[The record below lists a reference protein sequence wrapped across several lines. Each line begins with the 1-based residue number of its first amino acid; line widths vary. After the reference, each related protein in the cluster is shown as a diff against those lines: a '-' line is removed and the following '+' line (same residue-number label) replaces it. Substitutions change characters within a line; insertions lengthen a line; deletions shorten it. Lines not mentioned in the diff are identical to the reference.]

1 MSFYRKIKDIE
12 KKITEKEN
20 EIKELYEL
28 KEMFEIKEHNYNVML
43 EDLIHS
49 VDSIGYRLHL
59 TTVKIDN
66 YELYKEEYSIEEL
79 IAEKEEIQAEWN
91 LAKKDLDDFKKQYK

>member
-1 MSFYRKIKDIE
+1 MSFYQEIKDIE
-12 KKITEKEN
+12 KKIKEKEN
-20 EIKELYEL
+20 EIKKLYKL
-28 KEMFEIKEHNYNVML
+28 KEMIEINEYNYNATL
-43 EDLIHS
+43 EDLTHS
-49 VDSIGYRLHL
+49 VNRIGYMLHL

-66 YELYKEEYSIEEL
+66 FDEEDEECIEEL